1 MVSKILNEVWKEE
14 GSVCIST
21 EDMMA
26 GIKKANDELTN
37 NVDNEVIVGSADVKA
52 LSQLGCGFH
61 CR

>member
-21 EDMMA
+21 EDMIA
-26 GIKKANDELTN
+26 AIKKANDEIRN
-37 NVDNEVIVGSADVKA
+37 NMDND
-52 LSQLGCGFH
+52 